1 MVRMPKVALLV
12 ETSRGYGRDL
22 LRGVM
27 RYARLHGPWGF
38 YLTPGDFVQ
47 ALPRMRSWGGTGI
60 IARVETPAVAR
71 AILASGL
78 PTIALGLSD
87 EQLRPDSPLSRLS
100 EVVSDSQGA
109 GRMAAE
115 HLLERGFRRYAYVG
129 AAGRVWSGRRQESFC
144 ARVREASFEPRVYDV
159 PRTQRAA
166 AWEREQPVLSCWLAA
181 LPRPVGVMASNDDR
195 GREVLEACRDAGLRV
210 PEEVAVVGV
219 DNDELLCELAD
230 PPLSSVALNA
240 EAGGYRAAAL
250 LDRMM
255 RGTSRKPRRLLVEP
269 LRVVARRSTDV
280 VALGDPEVAAALHFI
295 QDHATDPIGVSDVVE
310 EIMISRRAL
319 ELRFRRATGRTLHA
333 EIRRVRL
340 ERAGR
345 LLVETDLPVTRVAEV
360 SGFGRASYLAQVF
373 RQAFGSTPA
382 RYRCRMRGGTPETS

>member
-1 MVRMPKVALLV
+1 MLRMPKVALLI

-47 ALPRMRSWGGTGI
+47 ALPRMQSWGGTGI
-60 IARVETPAVAR
+60 IARIETPEVAR
-71 AILASGL
+71 TILGSGL
-78 PTIALGLSD
+78 PAIALGLSD
-87 EQLRPDSPLSRLS
+87 EQLRPGSPLRRLS

-115 HLLERGFRRYAYVG
+115 HLLARGFRQYAYVG
-129 AAGRVWSGRRQESFC
+129 AGRVWSGRRQESFC
-144 ARVREASFEPRVYDV
+144 ARIRQAGFEPRVYPL
-159 PRTQRAA
+159 PRSRRSE
-166 AWEREQPVLSCWLAA
+166 AWEREQPVLAGWLGT
-181 LPRPVGVMASNDDR
+181 LPRPVGVMACNDDR
-195 GREVLEACRDAGLRV
+195 GREVLVACRDAGLRV

-250 LDRMM
+250 LDRLM
-255 RGTSRKPRRLLVEP
+255 RGERQKPERLLVEP
-269 LRVVARRSTDV
+269 LHVVARRSTDI
-280 VALGDPEVAAALHFI
+280 VALDDPEVAEAVHFI
-295 QDHATDPIGVSDVVE
+295 QDHATEPIGVADIVQAVL
-310 EIMISRRAL
+310 ISRRAL
-319 ELRFRRATGRTLHA
+319 ELRFRKAIGRTLHA

-340 ERAGR
+340 ERASR
-345 LLVETDLPVTRVAEV
+345 LLVETDMPITQVAAA
-360 SGFGRASYLAQVF
+360 SGFGRASYLAQAF
-373 RQAFGSTPA
+373 SQAFGSTPA
-382 RYRCRMRGGTPETS
+382 RYRRRVHGESSEAQ